1 LEINVLQKAR
11 DQHVNTA
18 LVIVPVLASGAIPSE
33 AIRDPPSRLSEAV
46 GLAKA
51 IDLAVVETVLVRFA
65 RPNAAAFLGKGKVQE
80 LGALIESREISL
92 AIVDDALSPVQQ
104 RNLERAWQVKVLD
117 RTGLIL
123 EIFGR
128 RARTKEG
135 KLQVE
140 LAHLTYQRSRLVRSW
155 THLGRQRGGFGF
167 LGGPGE
173 TQIES
178 DRRKL
183 RERIARLKAEIDQ
196 VRAQR
201 RMHRSRRKRDEF
213 QSVALV
219 GYTNAGKSTLFNQ
232 LAGTH
237 VQSSPMLFTTLDPTV
252 RAIALPKGSSAV
264 LSDTVGFISHL
275 PTMLVAAFRATLE
288 EVTDADLILHV
299 RDISSP
305 ETDAQRKDVRAVIRQ
320 IGLDPDDADRFI
332 EVWNKIDAI
341 DLDGRAAV
349 YNRASRDAS
358 GPSVFVVSAKIGAG
372 LDALRR
378 GIEKRL
384 MLDRRVMKFS
394 HEPAHPDQTEGEVA
408 HLTPVSSER
417 PKS

>member
-1 LEINVLQKAR
+1 LEINVLQNAR
-11 DQHVNTA
+11 DQDVNTA
-18 LVIVPVLASGAIPSE
+18 LVIVPVLASGAIHRE
-33 AIRDPPSRLSEAV
+33 DVIRDPAARLSEAV

-51 IDLAVVETVLVRFA
+51 IDLAVVETVSVRLT

-80 LGALIESREISL
+80 LGALIDSRQISL

-117 RTGLIL
+117 RTGVIL

-140 LAHLTYQRSRLVRSW
+140 LAHLVYQRSRLVRSW

-183 RERIARLKAEIDQ
+183 RERIARLRAEIDQ

-201 RMHRSRRKRDEF
+201 RMHRARRKRDEF
-213 QSVALV
+213 RSIALV

-299 RDISSP
+299 RDISSA
-305 ETDAQRKDVRAVIRQ
+305 ESDAQREDVRAVIRQ
-320 IGLDPDDADRFI
+320 IGLDPDNADRFI
-332 EVWNKIDAI
+332 EVWNKIDTV
-341 DLDGRAAV
+341 DLEGRPAV
-349 YNRASRDAS
+349 YNQASRDAS
-358 GPSVFVVSAKIGAG
+358 GTEVFVVSAKIGAG

-384 MLDRRVMKFS
+384 LLDRAVVKRS
-394 HEPAHPDQTEGEVA
+394 PEPPQSEEMEDGVA
-408 HLTPVSSER
+408 HLA
-417 PKS
+417 PK